1 MTDTRTIVVSVI
13 GTGIAVVT
21 VIVGFM
27 AIIASGIHARFDD
40 LNARIGDMEARLDAR
55 IDDAIMNIEPAID

>member
-27 AIIASGIHARFDD
+27 AIIAERHRRPF
-40 LNARIGDMEARLDAR
+40 R
-55 IDDAIMNIEPAID
+55 